1 MFDSDQRLAMI
12 SIMGALMMTMGLGGC
27 QKHDEPANSIADESI
42 EEVQPMT
49 AEPAEADQP
58 LVLDSAEAT
67 THVEGGMSSDDI
79 QVSYN
84 CTPALAVS
92 ANYHLAD
99 NVMDLTI
106 NGETSTLALTNAQ
119 AETLLVFENEQG
131 LTQWRVVKGAQNEMA
146 SGTLRMTTDSQIQA
160 YKCNTVL

>member
-1 MFDSDQRLAMI
+1 MFIHVKKLALLPII
-12 SIMGALMMTMGLGGC
+12 STLMLTMGLGGC
-27 QKHDEPANSIADESI
+27 QKHDEPANSISGESI
-42 EEVQPMT
+42 EEAPPMT
-49 AEPAEADQP
+49 AEPAEADQT
-58 LVLDSAEAT
+58 LVLDSTDNTAHE
-67 THVEGGMSSDDI
+67 VEGLNTNDI

-84 CTPALAVS
+84 CTPALALT

-99 NVMDLTI
+99 NVVDLFI
-106 NGETSTLALTNAQ
+106 NDQTSTLSLTNTG
-119 AETLLVFENEQG
+119 ETPLVFENEQG